1 MNDVFCGDSHNYVK
15 AKLIKVPIKGVTK
28 LEYVIEML
36 GIRKEFGNFVANNN
50 ITLQLKKGEIHA
62 LLGENGAGKST
73 LMNVLFGLYQ
83 PEGGEIRVRGKAV
96 KITNPNVANDLG
108 IGMVHQHFML
118 VENFTVTENI
128 ILGSEP
134 TKMGIVNIKDAA
146 KKVQALSE
154 KYGLDVDPYAKIEDI
169 TVGMQQRVE
178 ILKTLYRGAE
188 ILIFDEPTAS
198 LTPQE
203 ITELIQIMRRLI
215 AEGKSIILITHK
227 LKEIMEVSDR
237 VTIIRKGEGI
247 GTVSTA
253 ETNPNQLAEM
263 MVGRQVEF
271 KTEKTEANPTD
282 EVLTIDNL
290 VVTDYRNIDKVKG
303 LNLKVRKGEIVGIA
317 GIDGNGQ
324 SELIE
329 AITGLRKIKSG
340 TVQLNGKDITNMKP
354 RKITEEGVGHIP
366 QDRHKHGLVLDFPIG
381 HNIALQTY
389 YQSPIAK
396 GFVMDY
402 KKVSE
407 KARQIIEEYDV
418 RTGNGEMTPAR
429 ALSGGNQQKAIIG
442 REVDRNPD
450 LLIAALPTRG
460 LDVGAIEFIHS
471 RLIEQRDKG
480 KAVLLISFELDEVM
494 NVSDRIAVIYDGQI
508 VDELNP
514 KETTEQELGLLMAGQ
529 NSKNNGAKEGND

>member
-1 MNDVFCGDSHNYVK
+1 MS
-15 AKLIKVPIKGVTK
+15 T

-36 GIRKEFGNFVANNN
+36 NIRKQFGDFVANDN
-50 ITLQLKKGEIHA
+50 ITLQLAKGEIHA

-83 PEGGEIRVRGKAV
+83 PEAGTIKVRGEEV
-96 KITNPNVANDLG
+96 KISDPNKANDLG

-128 ILGSEP
+128 ILGNEP
-134 TKMGIVNIKDAA
+134 TALGTVNIKKAA
-146 KKVQALSE
+146 KKVQQLSE
-154 KYGLDVDPYAKIEDI
+154 QYGLNVDAYAKIEDI
-169 TVGMQQRVE
+169 SVGMQQRVE

-203 ITELIQIMRRLI
+203 ITELIQIMKRLI
-215 AEGKSIILITHK
+215 SEGKSIILITHK

-237 VTIIRKGEGI
+237 VTIIRKGQGI
-247 GTVSTA
+247 GTVTTA
-253 ETNPNQLAEM
+253 QTNPDELAEM
-263 MVGRQVEF
+263 MVGRQVVF
-271 KTEKTEANPTD
+271 KTEKTAATPKETIL
-282 EVLTIDNL
+282 EVT
-290 VVTDYRNIDKVKG
+290 G
-303 LNLKVRKGEIVGIA
+303 LNVKDNRGVDRVKDLSLTVRAGEIVGIA

-329 AITGLRKIKSG
+329 AITGLRKISSG
-340 TVQLNGKDITNMKP
+340 KVLLKGQELTGLKP
-354 RKITEEGVGHIP
+354 RKITESGVGHIP

-389 YQSPIAK
+389 YQSPISK
-396 GFVMDY
+396 GGIIDY
-402 KKVSE
+402 KKIDKLAE
-407 KARQIIEEYDV
+407 KIIQEFDV
-418 RTGNGEMTPAR
+418 RTPSASTEAR

-442 REVDRNPD
+442 REIDRDPE

-460 LDVGAIEFIHS
+460 LDVGAIEFIHR

-494 NVSDRIAVIYDGQI
+494 NVSDTIAVIHDGHIIDTVKPQ
-508 VDELNP
+508 
-514 KETTEQELGLLMAGQ
+514 ETTEQQLGLLMAGQ
-529 NSKNNGAKEGND
+529 TVKKPSLDKVGGE

>member
-1 MNDVFCGDSHNYVK
+1 M
-15 AKLIKVPIKGVTK
+15 
-28 LEYVIEML
+28 EYVVEML
-36 GIRKEFGNFVANNN
+36 NIRKEFGNFVANDN
-50 ITLQLKKGEIHA
+50 ITLQLQKGEIHA

-83 PEGGEIRVRGKAV
+83 PEGGEIRVRGKKV
-96 KITNPNVANDLG
+96 DITNPNVANDLG

-118 VENFTVTENI
+118 VENFSVTENI

-134 TKMGIVNIKDAA
+134 TKMGVTNKKDAA
-146 KKVQALSE
+146 DKVQVLSE
-154 KYGLDVDPYAKIEDI
+154 QYGLNVDPYAIIEDI
-169 TVGMQQRVE
+169 SVGMQQRVE

-203 ITELIQIMRRLI
+203 IIELVQIMKRLI

-227 LKEIMEVSDR
+227 LKEIMDVSDR
-237 VTIIRKGEGI
+237 VTVIRKGQGI
-247 GTVSTA
+247 GTVVTA
-253 ETNPNQLAEM
+253 DTNPNELASL

-271 KTEKTEANPTD
+271 KTEKGPAFPKD
-282 EVLTIDNL
+282 EVLDIRDL
-290 VVTDYRNIDKVKG
+290 VVLDYRGVAKVKN
-303 LNLKVRKGEIVGIA
+303 LNLNVRKGEIVGIA

-329 AITGLRKIKSG
+329 AITGLRKVKSG
-340 TVQLNGKDITNMKP
+340 TIFINEKDVTGLKP
-354 RKITEEGVGHIP
+354 RKVTEAGVGHIP

-389 YQSPIAK
+389 YKSPISK
-396 GFVMDY
+396 NGIIDY
-402 KKVSE
+402 NKINE
-407 KARQIIEEYDV
+407 KAKQIIADFDV
-418 RTGNGEMTPAR
+418 RTQGPHELAR
-429 ALSGGNQQKAIIG
+429 SLSGGNQQKAIIG
-442 REVDRNPD
+442 REVDRDPD

-471 RLIEQRDKG
+471 RLIEQRDNG

-494 NVSDRIAVIYDGQI
+494 NVSDRIAVIHDGEI
-508 VDELNP
+508 VDIVTPET
-514 KETTEQELGLLMAGQ
+514 TTEQELGLLMAGHKIDD
-529 NSKNNGAKEGND
+529 NKKGELKEGEDQHVE

>member
-1 MNDVFCGDSHNYVK
+1 MD
-15 AKLIKVPIKGVTK
+15 
-28 LEYVIEML
+28 YVIEML
-36 GIRKEFGNFVANNN
+36 GIRKEFGSFVANDN
-50 ITLQLKKGEIHA
+50 ITLQVKKGEIHA

-83 PEGGEIRVRGKAV
+83 PEAGEIKVNGNTV
-96 KITNPNVANDLG
+96 KITDPNVANDLG

-128 ILGSEP
+128 ILGNEM
-134 TKMGIVNIKDAA
+134 TKSGVINIKDAA
-146 KKVQALSE
+146 KKIQALSE
-154 KYGLDVDPYAKIEDI
+154 MYGLDVDPYAKIEDI
-169 TVGMQQRVE
+169 SVGMQQRVE

-203 ITELIQIMRRLI
+203 IGELIQIMKRLI
-215 AEGKSIILITHK
+215 QEGKSIILITHK
-227 LKEIMEVSDR
+227 LKEIMDVSDR
-237 VTIIRKGEGI
+237 VTVIRKGEGI
-247 GTVSTA
+247 GTVITA
-253 ETNPNQLAEM
+253 ETNPNELASL
-263 MVGRQVEF
+263 MVGRQVDF
-271 KTEKTEANPTD
+271 TTIKDEAKPTD
-282 EVLTIDNL
+282 EALVVENL
-290 VVTDYRNIDKVKG
+290 VVTDYRGIEKVKG
-303 LNLKVRKGEIVGIA
+303 LNLTVRKGEILGIA

-340 TVQLNGKDITNMKP
+340 TVSINGQDVTNKKP
-354 RKITEEGVGHIP
+354 RQVTESGVGHIP
-366 QDRHKHGLVLDFPIG
+366 QDRHKHGLVLDFSIG

-389 YQSPIAK
+389 YSSPISNK
-396 GFVMDY
+396 GIIDY

-407 KARQIIEEYDV
+407 LAQKIITDFDV
-418 RTGNGEMTPAR
+418 RTQGEDTPAR

-442 REVDRNPD
+442 REIIRNPE

-460 LDVGAIEFIHS
+460 LDVGAIEFIHQ

-480 KAVLLISFELDEVM
+480 KAVLLLSFELDEVM

-508 VDELNP
+508 VDTLYP

-529 NSKNNGAKEGND
+529 SKKGRDLKQGEKQHVE

>member
-1 MNDVFCGDSHNYVK
+1 M
-15 AKLIKVPIKGVTK
+15 
-28 LEYVIEML
+28 EYVIEML

-83 PEGGEIRVRGKAV
+83 PEAGEIRVNGKTVSIA
-96 KITNPNVANDLG
+96 NPNVANDLG

-134 TKMGIVNIKDAA
+134 TKFGTVNIRQAA
-146 KKVQALSE
+146 KKVKELSE
-154 KYGLDVDPYAKIEDI
+154 RYNLDVDPNAKIEDI
-169 TVGMQQRVE
+169 SVGMQQRVE

-188 ILIFDEPTAS
+188 MLIFDEPTAS

-203 ITELIQIMRRLI
+203 IEELIQIMRLLI
-215 AEGKSIILITHK
+215 KEGKSIIIITHK

-247 GTVSTA
+247 GTVVTA
-253 ETNPNQLAEM
+253 ETNPNELAEL

-271 KTEKTEANPTD
+271 KTEKKDATPGED
-282 EVLTIDNL
+282 VLVINDLT
-290 VVTDYRNIDKVKG
+290 VADYRGIDKVVN
-303 LNLKVRKGEIVGIA
+303 LNLNIRKGEIVGIA

-329 AITGLRKIKSG
+329 AITGLRKVKSG
-340 TVQLNGKDITNMKP
+340 SITLNGQNITNLKPRDIT
-354 RKITEEGVGHIP
+354 ESGVGHIP
-366 QDRHKHGLVLDFPIG
+366 EDRHKHGLVLDFPIG

-389 YQSPIAK
+389 YKAPISK
-396 GFVMDY
+396 GMIMDY
-402 KKVSE
+402 KKINE

-418 RTGNGEMTPAR
+418 RTGHGEMTPAR

-442 REVDRNPD
+442 REVDRDPD

-494 NVSDRIAVIYDGQI
+494 NVSDRIAVIYDGTI
-508 VDELNP
+508 VDTVYP
-514 KETTEQELGLLMAGQ
+514 KLTNEQELGLLMAGEARQ
-529 NSKNNGAKEGND
+529 SKPDMLAKGGTE

>member
-1 MNDVFCGDSHNYVK
+1 M
-15 AKLIKVPIKGVTK
+15 
-28 LEYVIEML
+28 EYVIEML
-36 GIRKEFGNFVANNN
+36 GIRKQFGSFVANDN

-83 PEGGEIRVRGKAV
+83 PEAGEIRVNGKKV
-96 KITNPNVANDLG
+96 KISDPNVANDLG

-134 TKMGIVNIKDAA
+134 TKGGIVSIKDAA

-154 KYGLDVDPYAKIEDI
+154 KYGLNVDPYAKIEDI
-169 TVGMQQRVE
+169 SVGMQQRVE
-178 ILKTLYRGAE
+178 IIKTLYRGAE
-188 ILIFDEPTAS
+188 NIIFDEPTAS

-203 ITELIQIMRRLI
+203 ISELIQIMKRLI

-227 LKEIMEVSDR
+227 LQEIMEVSDR
-237 VTIIRKGEGI
+237 VTVIRKGQGI
-247 GTVSTA
+247 GTVTTS
-253 ETNPNQLAEM
+253 ETSPDQLAEL

-271 KTEKTEANPTD
+271 KTKKSKANPK
-282 EVLTIDNL
+282 EEILKIENL
-290 VVTDYRNIDKVKG
+290 VVTDYRNIEKVKG
-303 LNLKVRKGEIVGIA
+303 LNLSIRSGEIVGIA

-324 SELIE
+324 TELIE
-329 AITGLRKIKSG
+329 AITGLRKVKSG
-340 TVQLNGKDITNMKP
+340 IVSLNNQNITNLKPRDIT
-354 RKITEEGVGHIP
+354 ESGVGHIP

-396 GFVMDY
+396 AGVIDY
-402 KKVSE
+402 SKISE
-407 KARQIIEEYDV
+407 LAQKIMKEYDV
-418 RTGNGEMTPAR
+418 RSGHGEVTPAR

-460 LDVGAIEFIHS
+460 LDVGAIEFIHQ

-508 VDELNP
+508 IDTVNP
-514 KETTEQELGLLMAGQ
+514 NETTEQELGLLMAGQ
-529 NSKNNGAKEGND
+529 DRKSNNGQVKEGDE

>member
-1 MNDVFCGDSHNYVK
+1 M
-15 AKLIKVPIKGVTK
+15 
-28 LEYVIEML
+28 EYVIEML
-36 GIRKEFGNFVANNN
+36 GIRKEFGSFVANNN

-83 PEGGEIRVRGKAV
+83 PEAGEIKVRGESV
-96 KITNPNVANDLG
+96 KITDPNKANDLG

-134 TKMGIVNIKDAA
+134 TKLGAINIKDAA
-146 KKVQALSE
+146 KDIAALSK
-154 KYGLDVDPYAKIEDI
+154 KYNLDVDPYAKIEDI
-169 TVGMQQRVE
+169 SVGMQQRVE

-203 ITELIQIMRRLI
+203 ITELIAILKLLI
-215 AEGKSIILITHK
+215 KEGKSIIIITHK

-247 GTVSTA
+247 GTVITA
-253 ETNPNQLAEM
+253 ETNPDQLAEL

-271 KTEKTEANPTD
+271 KTEKGEAHPTE
-282 EVLTIDNL
+282 EVLTIENL
-290 VVTDYRNIDKVKG
+290 VVADYRNIDKVKG
-303 LNLKVRKGEIVGIA
+303 LNLSVRRGEIVGIA

-340 TVQLNGKDITNMKP
+340 KVTLNGKDITGLKP
-354 RKITEEGVGHIP
+354 REITETGLGHIP

-389 YQSPIAK
+389 YKSPISK
-396 GFVMDY
+396 GFIMDY
-402 KKVSE
+402 RKINE
-407 KARQIIEEYDV
+407 KARQVIEEFDV
-418 RTGNGEMTPAR
+418 RTGQGEMTPAR

-442 REVDRNPD
+442 REVDRDPD

-480 KAVLLISFELDEVM
+480 KAVLLVSFELDEVM
-494 NVSDRIAVIYDGQI
+494 NVSDRIAVIYDGTI
-508 VDELNP
+508 VDTVYP
-514 KETTEQELGLLMAGQ
+514 KETSEQELGLLMAGEKRKAQ
-529 NSKNNGAKEGND
+529 AIKEGNE